1 MPEIIATVAICTR
14 DRGPIFARALESLCG
29 LEVPDGAAWEVVL
42 VDNASTDDTPAVID
56 RFRHRLPLRAF
67 VEPALGISAARN
79 RAVAEARGAYILW
92 IDDDALVSKEWLA
105 RYLDAFARW
114 PEVSLFGGPI
124 DVAFDGALPDWFAR
138 ALPEI
143 AGIYAYRDLGP
154 EPIVLPAL
162 EHMLPFGTNYV
173 TRTVDQRRFSY
184 DPALGRHPDFPARGS
199 EETDL
204 MLTMLESGLI
214 GRWVPGAKVT
224 HLKAVDRAT
233 LAFIG
238 AHSRDYGR
246 YRATRFPPPPGPLVA
261 GAPWAAWAR
270 VLRAARRYAVRRLTR
285 PPEVWIH
292 AFVERAEALGALSA
306 LRSRARPGAERP
318 SRARG

>member
-1 MPEIIATVAICTR
+1 VPPGAT
-14 DRGPIFARALESLCG
+14 
-29 LEVPDGAAWEVVL
+29 WEVVI
-42 VDNASTDDTPAVID
+42 VDNESRDDTQGVIA
-56 RFRHRLPLRAF
+56 RFRDRLPLRDFIEAA
-67 VEPALGISAARN
+67 PGIAAARN
-79 RAVAEARGAYILW
+79 RAVAEARGDYILW
-92 IDDDALVSKEWLA
+92 IDDDALVSREWLA

-114 PEVSLFGGPI
+114 PEASLLGGPI
-124 DVAFDGALPDWFAR
+124 DVAFDGPLPEWFSR
-138 ALPEI
+138 ALPGI

-154 EPIVLPAL
+154 DPIVLPAL

-184 DPALGRHPDFPARGS
+184 DLALGRHPDFPARGS

-224 HLKAVDRAT
+224 HLKATDRAT

-246 YRATRFPPPPGPLVA
+246 YRATRFPPAPGFTIA
-261 GAPWAAWAR
+261 GAPWAAWKR
-270 VLRAARRYAVRRLTR
+270 VLRASRRYAVERLTR
-285 PPEVWIH
+285 PPEKWIH
-292 AFVERAEALGALSA
+292 AFVERYEALGALSA
-306 LRSRARPGAERP
+306 LRDRAR
-318 SRARG
+318 SRR